1 MMKNL
6 KLVKIEAQPSKKL
19 MLYLSRL
26 IIIFIL
32 SLTLTLT
39 WTTESFGQISLFSP
53 SNNSPDSKTPPWDLN
68 KAYTCGRYWCSDVY
82 IHDDSRNIHAE
93 LLTPELILAIL
104 KDIDQS
110 NPEVTQ
116 LIEKRAKVIEQVFN
130 RIVQNIIRNQPNSEK
145 IEITDWKFWIPS
157 SVRNLW
163 KSTPI
168 KPLHPWTPTIKIG
181 IKNNH
186 TVVYIPDEFDLG
198 IASQS
203 LITVTAIDA
212 RANGTTVEN
221 LAKIWQTNIRLS
233 FSNAFWGYEFDQRYP
248 KHRWIFSAIVLG
260 VGFLS
265 IFILELI
272 RKFLR
277 TWDNKLRKKLK
288 DLTESITLNPEAVTS
303 SNLNEK
309 ANNSNK
315 KETNNVSVNSN
326 KKKVKLLLFLNE
338 IFKIIKKIIKKNK
351 WFYTQL
357 SSSKEKIILQQQNL
371 IEQQR
376 NSYHLLL
383 RVSFIFQLFSLLAS
397 LIIITLIFRD
407 ARFLSVY
414 LLRES
419 LNLMFLW
426 IVLIILDKITDFIID
441 YYLHRWANQAQVINP
456 TSNRYTLRIN
466 TYSIVLKQATSF
478 TIFILGV
485 YGSIWLIGLNLSVL
499 AGAGVLTL
507 ALAFLS
513 RNLLEDMLNGI
524 LILCTD
530 RYAIG
535 DVIDIGGG
543 MAGLVENINLFV
555 TSLRNL
561 DGQVIAIPNSKIS
574 TVINNTKEWSRVN
587 FTIKIAWNEDIKK
600 AISVMTQV
608 ANQMQKEP
616 EWSRKILDPIEVL
629 GVDDVSHEGI
639 VIHVLI
645 RTQPSE
651 HWGIG
656 REFRFRVKH
665 AFDEAGISL
674 GIPHHK
680 ISVLNSP
687 NNNDQSLAYFFPE
700 EDN

>member
-1 MMKNL
+1 MKNL
-6 KLVKIEAQPSKKL
+6 KLAKIDAQAIKKL
-19 MLYLSRL
+19 RLPISRL

-39 WTTESFGQISLFSP
+39 WTTESFGQLSLFSP

-82 IHDDSRNIHAE
+82 IHDDSRNIQTE
-93 LLTPELILAIL
+93 LLTPELTLAIL
-104 KDIDQS
+104 KDINQS
-110 NPEVTQ
+110 NSEVSQ
-116 LIEKRAKVIEQVFN
+116 LIEKRSKVIEQVFN
-130 RIVQNIIRNQPNSEK
+130 RIVKNIIRNQPNSEK
-145 IEITDWKFWIPS
+145 IEVTDWKFWIPS
-157 SVRNLW
+157 AVKNLW
-163 KSTPI
+163 KSTTV

-203 LITVTAIDA
+203 IITVTAIDA

-221 LAKIWQTNIRLS
+221 LARIWQNNIRLS
-233 FSNAFWGYEFDQRYP
+233 FSNAFWGYEFDYRHPQR
-248 KHRWIFSAIVLG
+248 RLILSLIILG
-260 VGFLS
+260 MTLLL
-265 IFILELI
+265 IILLELI
-272 RKFLR
+272 RNFLR
-277 TWDNKLRKKLK
+277 KCDNKLRKKLK
-288 DLTESITLNPEAVTS
+288 DLTESITLNPEAATS
-303 SNLNEK
+303 SNLNDK
-309 ANNSNK
+309 QDNPNAKDNNNLSL
-315 KETNNVSVNSN
+315 NSDI
-326 KKKVKLLLFLNE
+326 KKVKAPLFLTKS
-338 IFKIIKKIIKKNK
+338 FKTIKKIIKKNK
-351 WFYTQL
+351 WFYARL
-357 SSSKEKIILQQQNL
+357 FRSKQKIILQQQN
-371 IEQQR
+371 IIKQQR
-376 NSYHLLL
+376 NFFQLLL
-383 RVSFIFQLFSLLAS
+383 RLSFIFQVFSLLAS
-397 LIIITLIFRD
+397 LIIITLIFRNS
-407 ARFLSVY
+407 RFLSVY
-414 LLRES
+414 FLRES

-426 IVLIILDKITDFIID
+426 IGLIILDKITDFIID

-478 TIFILGV
+478 TLFILGI
-485 YGSIWLIGLNLSVL
+485 YGSVWLIGLNLSVL

-513 RNLLEDMLNGI
+513 RNLLEDMLNGV
-524 LILCTD
+524 LILCSD

-535 DVIDIGGG
+535 DVIDVGGG

-561 DGQVIAIPNSKIS
+561 DGQVIAIPNSRIN

-616 EWSRKILDPIEVL
+616 EWGSKILDPMEVL

-639 VIHVLI
+639 LIHVLI

-656 REFRFRVKH
+656 REFRFRVKQ
-665 AFDEAGISL
+665 AFDEMGISL

-687 NNNDQSLAYFFPE
+687 NNDDQSL
-700 EDN
+700 

>member
-1 MMKNL
+1 MKNI
-6 KLVKIEAQPSKKL
+6 KLATIDAQLITKL

-39 WTTESFGQISLFSP
+39 WTTESFGQLSLFSP

-82 IHDDSRNIHAE
+82 IHDDSRNIQTE
-93 LLTPELILAIL
+93 LLTPELTLAVL
-104 KDIDQS
+104 KDINQS
-110 NPEVTQ
+110 NSEVSQ
-116 LIEKRAKVIEQVFN
+116 LIEKRSKVIEQVFN
-130 RIVQNIIRNQPNSEK
+130 RIVQNIIRNQLNSE
-145 IEITDWKFWIPS
+145 EIGIQDWKFWIPS
-157 SVRNLW
+157 SVKNLW
-163 KSTPI
+163 KPTSI
-168 KPLHPWTPTIKIG
+168 KTLHPWTPTIKIG

-203 LITVTAIDA
+203 IITVTAIDA

-221 LAKIWQTNIRLS
+221 LARIWQTNIRLS
-233 FSNAFWGYEFDQRYP
+233 FSNAFWGYEFDYRYP
-248 KHRWIFSAIVLG
+248 QRRLILSLIILGMTLLLVVL
-260 VGFLS
+260 
-265 IFILELI
+265 LELI
-272 RKFLR
+272 RNFLR
-277 TWDNKLRKKLK
+277 KCDNKLRKKLK
-288 DLTESITLNPEAVTS
+288 DLTESITLNPEATTS
-303 SNLNEK
+303 SNLHNQQNNPNEK
-309 ANNSNK
+309 ENNNLFINSNRK
-315 KETNNVSVNSN
+315 KIKS
-326 KKKVKLLLFLNE
+326 LLFFTK
-338 IFKIIKKIIKKNK
+338 IFKTIKKTIKKNK
-351 WFYTQL
+351 WFYSHL
-357 SSSKEKIILQQQNL
+357 SRSKQKIILQQQN
-371 IEQQR
+371 ITKQQR
-376 NSYHLLL
+376 NFLQLLL
-383 RVSFIFQLFSLLAS
+383 RLSFIFQVFSLLAS

-407 ARFLSVY
+407 TRFLSVY

-426 IVLIILDKITDFIID
+426 IGLIILDKITDFIID
-441 YYLHRWANQAQVINP
+441 YYLDRWANQAQVINP
-456 TSNRYTLRIN
+456 MCNRYTLRIN

-478 TIFILGV
+478 TLFILGI
-485 YGSIWLIGLNLSVL
+485 YGSVWLIGLNLSVL

-535 DVIDIGGG
+535 DVINVGGG

-561 DGQVIAIPNSKIS
+561 DGQVIAIPNSKIT

-587 FTIKIAWNEDIKK
+587 FTIKIAWDEDIKK

-608 ANQMQKEP
+608 ANQMQNEL
-616 EWSRKILDPIEVL
+616 EWNSKILEPMEVL
-629 GVDDVSHEGI
+629 GIDEVSHEGI

-656 REFRFRVKH
+656 REFRFRVKQ
-665 AFDEAGISL
+665 AFDEMGISL

-687 NNNDQSLAYFFPE
+687 NNNNND
-700 EDN
+700 

>member
-1 MMKNL
+1 MKN
-6 KLVKIEAQPSKKL
+6 KKSVNIKGKKIKKL
-19 MLYLSRL
+19 MLSISRL

-82 IHDDSRNIHAE
+82 IHDDSRNIQTE
-93 LLTPELILAIL
+93 LLTPELTLAVL
-104 KDIDQS
+104 KDINQS
-110 NPEVTQ
+110 NSEVSQ
-116 LIEKRAKVIEQVFN
+116 LIEKRSKVIEQVFN
-130 RIVQNIIRNQPNSEK
+130 RIVQNIILNQPNSEEIK
-145 IEITDWKFWIPS
+145 IQDWKFWIPS
-157 SVRNLW
+157 SVISLW
-163 KSTPI
+163 KSTNI

-203 LITVTAIDA
+203 IITVTAIDA

-221 LAKIWQTNIRLS
+221 LARIWQTNIRLS
-233 FSNAFWGYEFDQRYP
+233 FSNAFWGYEFDYRYP
-248 KHRWIFSAIVLG
+248 QRRLILSLIILGMTLLLVVL
-260 VGFLS
+260 
-265 IFILELI
+265 LELI
-272 RKFLR
+272 RIFLR
-277 TWDNKLRKKLK
+277 KCDNRLRKKLK
-288 DLTESITLNPEAVTS
+288 DLTESITLNPEAATS
-303 SNLNEK
+303 INLNNKQDHLKEND
-309 ANNSNK
+309 NNNL
-315 KETNNVSVNSN
+315 SVNFN
-326 KKKVKLLLFLNE
+326 RKKVKSPLFWTKT
-338 IFKIIKKIIKKNK
+338 FKIVKKIIKRNK
-351 WFYTQL
+351 WFYARL
-357 SSSKEKIILQQQNL
+357 SRSKQKIILQQQN
-371 IEQQR
+371 IIKQQR
-376 NSYHLLL
+376 NFFQLLL
-383 RVSFIFQLFSLLAS
+383 RLSFIFQVFSLLAS
-397 LIIITLIFRD
+397 LIIITLIFPNS
-407 ARFLSVY
+407 RFLSVY

-426 IVLIILDKITDFIID
+426 IGLIILDKITDFIID

-456 TSNRYTLRIN
+456 KSNRYTLRIN

-478 TIFILGV
+478 TLFILGI
-485 YGSIWLIGLNLSVL
+485 YGSMWLIGLNLSVL

-535 DVIDIGGG
+535 DVINVGGD

-561 DGQVIAIPNSKIS
+561 DGQVIAIPNSKIT

-587 FTIKIAWNEDIKK
+587 FTIKIAWDEDIKK

-608 ANQMQKEP
+608 ANQMQNEL
-616 EWSRKILDPIEVL
+616 EWRSKILEPMEVL
-629 GVDDVSHEGI
+629 GIDEVSHEGI
-639 VIHVLI
+639 MIHILI
-645 RTQPSE
+645 KTLPSE

-656 REFRFRVKH
+656 REFRLRVKE

-680 ISVLNSP
+680 ISVLNSSDK
-687 NNNDQSLAYFFPE
+687 NNKSLSYFFPQK
-700 EDN
+700 DD

>member
-1 MMKNL
+1 M
-6 KLVKIEAQPSKKL
+6 
-19 MLYLSRL
+19 
-26 IIIFIL
+26 
-32 SLTLTLT
+32 
-39 WTTESFGQISLFSP
+39 
-53 SNNSPDSKTPPWDLN
+53 
-68 KAYTCGRYWCSDVY
+68 
-82 IHDDSRNIHAE
+82 
-93 LLTPELILAIL
+93 